1 MKHYRYLLLRRF
13 TQFAILLLYIG
24 ANAWG
29 WKILHG
35 DLSASSVFGTV
46 PLADPYAVLQI
57 AVTGAT
63 LGMDILLGAMIIVLF
78 YGIIGGRGFCSW
90 VCPVNMIT
98 DTAAWLR
105 RKMKL
110 SEIQKRFYIS
120 RSVRYWIL
128 GLSLILSAVMGVAV
142 FELISPVSMA
152 HRGAVFGMGMGG
164 GALAVIFLFDLL
176 VHENGWCGYICPL
189 GASYSLIGRF
199 SLIRVHH
206 NAEKCTDCRACI
218 TVCPEKEVLH
228 MINKSS
234 ESVLMGECTN
244 CGRCIDVCQES
255 ALEFS
260 IRSTEKQPK
269 ERV

>member
-29 WKILHG
+29 WKILRG

>member
-1 MKHYRYLLLRRF
+1 MKHYKYLLLRRL
-13 TQFAILLLYIG
+13 TQITILVLYIG
-24 ANAWG
+24 ANVWG
-29 WKILHG
+29 WKILRG
-35 DLSASSVFGTV
+35 DLSASSLMGKI
-46 PLADPYAVLQI
+46 PLADPYAVVQI

-63 LGMDILLGAMIIVLF
+63 LGIDIILGALIVSLF
-78 YGIIGGRGFCSW
+78 YGIIGGRAFCSW
-90 VCPVNMIT
+90 VCPINMIT

-110 SEIQKRFYIS
+110 SEIQKRFYMN
-120 RSVRYWIL
+120 RSLRYWIL
-128 GLSLILSAVMGVAV
+128 GLSLILSAVMGVAA

-152 HRGAVFGMGMGG
+152 HRGAVFGMGMGS
-164 GALAVIFLFDLL
+164 GALVVIFLFDLL

-189 GASYSLIGRF
+189 GASYALISKF
-199 SLIRVHH
+199 SLIRVRH
-206 NAEKCTDCRACI
+206 NADKCTDCRDCI

-244 CGRCIDVCQES
+244 CGRCVDVCRED
-255 ALEFS
+255 ALGFS

-269 ERV
+269 DRV